1 MTVTVSRLR
10 KAQVVPDAERPPN
23 VTRRLNREPGVRA
36 LLLGSALL
44 SVAGAV
50 LGVGAW
56 LLLARG
62 IAGLTFGPHASGW
75 VLPCALLLLLL
86 RALVNAARESWNA
99 HRSAR
104 IVGELRERAAASL
117 LVLGPGFL
125 ADLGESRSAV
135 GVLESLPKLSA
146 YYARWLPQAAHSAA
160 GLLVAGAALCWLD
173 WQSAL
178 IVAITVP
185 LCVLFLVLVGW
196 AAQDAS
202 QNAWTATTRLGAR
215 LSGSLSALPTL
226 RAFGADAAQA
236 RALASEAQTYRAAT
250 LGVLKMAFLSGFV
263 LDFAATMSAAL
274 IAVTVGVRLFEARLD
289 FAPALATLLLLPEL
303 FGPLRQLGTD
313 RHASMDAQAPARS
326 VYALLD
332 MPGVPSG
339 TRRVEGAPSL
349 HLNGAGLTL
358 AGREVLRNVNLR
370 VPAGGRAALTGHSG
384 SGKTSLLR
392 GLRKDLPLS
401 GDVRIGGIP
410 LEELETQAWRENVA
424 VVTQRP
430 RFLPGTLRANLA
442 VPDAELE
449 RVLAAVGLTAS
460 PGTVLS
466 EDGYPLSGG
475 ERARLALAR
484 AALSNAPLVLL
495 DEPTAHLDPL
505 AEREVLSLLET
516 LFAGRTMLLVTHRH
530 VPAGFAVVRVV
541 GGTLVPEYPTSER
554 AVPA

>member
-1 MTVTVSRLR
+1 MPNT
-10 KAQVVPDAERPPN
+10 ERPPN
-23 VTRRLNREPGVRA
+23 VTRRLNLESGVRP
-36 LLLGSALL
+36 LVVGSALL
-44 SVAGAV
+44 SFVGAL

-62 IAGLTFGPHASGW
+62 ITGLAFGPQASSW
-75 VLPCALLLLLL
+75 VLPCALLLLLV
-86 RALVNAARESWNA
+86 RALLNAARETWNA
-99 HRSAR
+99 RSSAR
-104 IVGELRERAAASL
+104 IVGGLRERAAARL
-117 LVLGPGFL
+117 IALGPGVL

-135 GVLESLPKLSA
+135 GLLESLPKLSA

-160 GLLVAGAALCWLD
+160 GLLVAGSALCWLD

-236 RALASEAQTYRAAT
+236 QALAGEAQTYRAAT

-289 FAPALATLLLLPEL
+289 FASALATLLLLPEL

-326 VYALLD
+326 LYALLD
-332 MPGVPSG
+332 TPGVPSG
-339 TRRVEGAPSL
+339 TRRVDGVPSL
-349 HLNGAGLTL
+349 SLNAAGLTL
-358 AGREVLRNVNLR
+358 AGREVLRAVNLR
-370 VPAGGRAALTGHSG
+370 VAAGEQVALRGESG

-392 GLRKDLPLS
+392 GLRKDVPLS
-401 GDVRIGGIP
+401 GDVRINGIP
-410 LEELETQAWRENVA
+410 LDELETRAWRENIA

-442 VPDAELE
+442 VPEAELE
-449 RVLAAVGLTAS
+449 RVLTAVGLTAF
-460 PGTVLS
+460 PDTVLS
-466 EDGYPLSGG
+466 EDGSPLSGG

-484 AALSNAPLVLL
+484 AALSNAPLLLL

-505 AEREVLSLLET
+505 AEREVLSLLGT
-516 LFAGRTMLLVTHRH
+516 LFAGRTLLLVTHRH
-530 VPAGFAVVRVV
+530 VPAGCSVARLVD
-541 GGTLVPEYPTSER
+541 GTLIPDVPCSEELR
-554 AVPA
+554 AERTVPA